1 MINSPRV
8 RIISQEVI
16 AKLWSTLTKYV
27 VEYTDRQGRRSKLI
41 REVNDHGHAAAVL
54 AHDPARKTVLLVK
67 QFRFGAAV
75 AGYVD
80 DMVEVCAGL
89 LDGDAPEVCALKE
102 AREEMGTELRKL
114 RSVGIIYS
122 SPGALTER
130 IHLFIGEYSAES
142 RKGPGGGLVH
152 EGEDIE
158 VVEMPFDTAYG
169 LIASGGIVDA
179 KTVILLQYLKL
190 KQGGLA

>member
-8 RIISQEVI
+8 RVITQEVV

-27 VEYTDRQGRRSKLI
+27 VEYTDRQGRRTKLV

-54 AHDPARKTVLLVK
+54 AHDPARNMVLLVK

-75 AGYVD
+75 AGHAD
-80 DMVEVCAGL
+80 DMLEVCAGL
-89 LDGDAPEVCALKE
+89 LDGDTPEVCAAKE
-102 AREEMGTELRKL
+102 AREELGTELRNL
-114 RSVGIIYS
+114 RPVASAFA
-122 SPGALTER
+122 SPGALTECV
-130 IHLFIGEYSAES
+130 HLFIGEYSPAS
-142 RKGPGGGLVH
+142 RTGMGGGLQH

-158 VVEMPFDTAYG
+158 VVELPFDEAYG

-179 KTVILLQYLKL
+179 KTIILLQHMKL
-190 KQGGLA
+190 KQAKLA